1 MLTEQPEPPLIGVV
15 DLWCPLT
22 AFVPL
27 QAIAERRKA
36 GEEVWWYVCT
46 GPRAPYVGLFID
58 HPGTEMRVW
67 LWQTWKYGVQGILIW
82 ETTWW
87 HNPFAYPY
95 RLQNPWTTR

>member
-1 MLTEQPEPPLIGVV
+1 VV
-15 DLWCPLT
+15 SADGACAP
-22 AFVPL
+22 AS
-27 QAIAERRKA
+27 IAERRNA

-87 HNPFAYPY
+87 HNPFAYP
-95 RLQNPWTTR
+95 